1 MDVYAEAGVA
11 LQDSP
16 WPQALNN
23 KQPKNMNQKIATL
36 IGATGLIG
44 SHLLKCLL
52 DDDDFKTIRLLV
64 RRPVPHNQTK
74 IKVLVIDFADE
85 AAFKAGIAGCDAV
98 FCAVGTTNKKVQGDK
113 AAYRKVDYDI
123 PVNAAR
129 FCAETG
135 CPHFLLVS
143 SVGANSKGGN
153 FYIKL
158 KGEVED
164 QVRNLSIPSV
174 SIFRPSMLLGKRP
187 ESRPMEAIAQAISK
201 PLSILFPSQYKPI
214 AAKDVAKAMIAACKQ
229 DKQGFHIY
237 HFKEMQ
243 GFVE

>member
-1 MDVYAEAGVA
+1 MSEKTAA
-11 LQDSP
+11 
-16 WPQALNN
+16 
-23 KQPKNMNQKIATL
+23 L

-44 SHLLKCLL
+44 SHLLKCLQ
-52 DDDDFKTIRLLV
+52 DDDDFKTIRVLV
-64 RRPVPHNQTK
+64 RRPVAINDP
-74 IKVLVIDFADE
+74 KVKVMVIDFADE

-98 FCAVGTTNKKVQGDK
+98 FCAVGTTNKKVKGDK

-135 CPHFLLVS
+135 CPQFLLVS

-164 QVRNLSIPSV
+164 KVRSISIPSV

-201 PLSILFPSQYKPI
+201 PLSFLFPSQYKPI
-214 AAKDVAKAMIAACKQ
+214 AAEDVAKAMVAASKQ
-229 DKQGFHIY
+229 DKPGFQVY
-237 HFKEMQ
+237 HFREMKALL
-243 GFVE
+243 G

>member
-1 MDVYAEAGVA
+1 MSEKTAV
-11 LQDSP
+11 
-16 WPQALNN
+16 
-23 KQPKNMNQKIATL
+23 L

-44 SHLLKCLL
+44 SHLLKCFQ
-52 DDDDFKTIRLLV
+52 DDDDFKSIRVLV
-64 RRPVPHNQTK
+64 RRPVPFNHPK

-85 AAFKAGIAGCDAV
+85 PAFKAGIAGCDAV
-98 FCAVGTTNKKVQGDK
+98 FCAIGTTNKKVKGDK

-153 FYIKL
+153 FYIRL

-164 QVRNLSIPSV
+164 MVKSISIPSV

-187 ESRPMEAIAQAISK
+187 ESRPMEVVAQAISK
-201 PLSILFPSQYKPI
+201 PLSFLFPSQYKPI
-214 AAKDVAKAMIAACKQ
+214 AAEDVAKAMVAASKQ
-229 DKQGFHIY
+229 DNPGFRVY
-237 HFKEMQ
+237 HFREMKALQ
-243 GFVE
+243 G

>member
-1 MDVYAEAGVA
+1 MSERTAA
-11 LQDSP
+11 
-16 WPQALNN
+16 
-23 KQPKNMNQKIATL
+23 L

-44 SHLLKCLL
+44 SHLLKCLQ

-64 RRPVPHNQTK
+64 RRPVPFNHPK
-74 IKVLVIDFADE
+74 VRVLVIDFADE
-85 AAFKAGIAGCDAV
+85 AAFKAGIAGCGAV
-98 FCAVGTTNKKVQGDK
+98 FCAVGTTNKKVKGDK
-113 AAYRKVDYDI
+113 VAYRKVDYDI

-129 FCAETG
+129 FCVEMG

-143 SVGANSKGGN
+143 SVGASSKGEN

-187 ESRPMEAIAQAISK
+187 ESRPLEAIAQVMMK
-201 PLSILFPSQYKPI
+201 PMSTLFPSQYKPI
-214 AAKDVAKAMIAACKQ
+214 AAEDVAKAMIAACTQ
-229 DKQGFHIY
+229 DKLGFHIY
-237 HFKEMQ
+237 HFKEMKSLR
-243 GFVE
+243 G

>member
-1 MDVYAEAGVA
+1 MSQRTAA
-11 LQDSP
+11 
-16 WPQALNN
+16 
-23 KQPKNMNQKIATL
+23 L

-44 SHLLKCLL
+44 SHLLKCLQ
-52 DDDDFKTIRLLV
+52 DDDAFKTIRVFV
-64 RRPVPHNQTK
+64 RRPIPFNHPK

-85 AAFKAGIAGCDAV
+85 PAFKAGIAGCDAV
-98 FCAVGTTNKKVQGDK
+98 FCAVGTTNKKVKGDK

-158 KGEVED
+158 KGDVED
-164 QVRNLSIPSV
+164 MVKSISIPAV

-187 ESRPMEAIAQAISK
+187 ESRALEAIAQVMMK
-201 PLSILFPSQYKPI
+201 PLSFLFPSQYKPI
-214 AAKDVAKAMIAACKQ
+214 AAEDVAKAMIAACKQ
-229 DKQGFHIY
+229 DKPGFHIY
-237 HFKEMQ
+237 HFKEMKA
-243 GFVE
+243 FLV

>member
-1 MDVYAEAGVA
+1 LIIKFKRTPEFKIQNSKFKIM
-11 LQDSP
+11 
-16 WPQALNN
+16 PQRTA
-23 KQPKNMNQKIATL
+23 AL

-44 SHLLKCLL
+44 SHLLKCLQ
-52 DDDDFKTIRLLV
+52 DDDDFKMIRVIV
-64 RRPVPHNQTK
+64 RRPVPFNHPK

-98 FCAVGTTNKKVQGDK
+98 FVAVGTTQKKVKGDK

-143 SVGANSKGGN
+143 SVGADSKGGN

-164 QVRNLSIPSV
+164 KVQSMSIPSV

-187 ESRPMEAIAQAISK
+187 ESRPMETVAQAISK
-201 PLSILFPSQYKPI
+201 PLSFLFPSQYKPI
-214 AAKDVAKAMIAACKQ
+214 AAVDVAKAMVAASKL
-229 DKQGFHIY
+229 DKPGFRVY
-237 HFKEMQ
+237 HFREMNSLQ
-243 GFVE
+243 S

>member
-1 MDVYAEAGVA
+1 M
-11 LQDSP
+11 LI
-16 WPQALNN
+16 L
-23 KQPKNMNQKIATL
+23 KKLIKKKPKFKIQHSKFNIMTAKTAAL

-44 SHLLKCLL
+44 SHLLKCLQ

-64 RRPVPHNQTK
+64 RRPVPYNHPK

-85 AAFKAGIAGCDAV
+85 AAFKAGIAGCEAV
-98 FCAVGTTNKKVQGDK
+98 FCAVGTTNKKVKGNK

-164 QVRNLSIPSV
+164 RVKSISIPSV

-187 ESRPMEAIAQAISK
+187 ESRPLETIAQVMMK
-201 PLSILFPSQYKPI
+201 PMSILFPSQYKPI
-214 AAKDVAKAMIAACKQ
+214 AAEDVAKAMIGACKQ
-229 DKQGFHIY
+229 DKPGFRVY
-237 HFKEMQ
+237 HFREMKALQ
-243 GFVE
+243 G